1 MNYKGFQ
8 SAQEKYD
15 NMCPPEFNDYE
26 DDAESKENS
35 GSSDFEDNEEPRE
48 EDDDFDIDKYEDQQ
62 QVLAVQRDYERF
74 LNWLYK

>member
-1 MNYKGFQ
+1 MSYKGFQ

-15 NMCPPEFNDYE
+15 NICPPEE
-26 DDAESKENS
+26 
-35 GSSDFEDNEEPRE
+35 SDFDEDEEPRE
-48 EDDDFDIDKYEDQQ
+48 EDNDFDIDEYEDQQ

>member
-1 MNYKGFQ
+1 MSYKGFQ

-15 NMCPPEFNDYE
+15 NICLP
-26 DDAESKENS
+26 
-35 GSSDFEDNEEPRE
+35 EEPDFDEDE
-48 EDDDFDIDKYEDQQ
+48 EPEEENNDFDIDEYEDQQ